1 MTAAN
6 ILQSALGHM
15 QDRAATYDKPDGERS
30 MGATVDAFKA
40 VTGVLMTEEQGWL
53 FMALLKAVR
62 SQQGAYRADS
72 YEDGAAYFALAG
84 ESAAKERNG
93 GWDAEAIKA
102 AALPAS
108 FGQQNMM
115 AGDRVTI
122 SGLREWIDPAD
133 VEIGDTQSFADSL
146 EAFKVKARASIEDAY
161 QEEIARQ
168 IELHKPAFKEF
179 LKTIPV
185 DTRAEPEIGEE
196 AGDNWYS
203 KAELIQAINA
213 ASVEPA
219 SLIDDESPRAQVV
232 QQNGEMAAEVYAA
245 VDAVDPWAG
254 APEWAKY
261 KAQDESGDWWW
272 FELAPIEDDNY
283 WENRGEESRF
293 SDASTSEPNPDWR
306 TTLISR

>member
-84 ESAAKERNG
+84 EAAGKERHG

-108 FGQQNMM
+108 FGQQNM
-115 AGDRVTI
+115 
-122 SGLREWIDPAD
+122 IDPAD
-133 VEIGDTQSFADSL
+133 VEIVEDPLACHGCLSGCFRCQAD
-146 EAFKVKARASIEDAY
+146 
-161 QEEIARQ
+161 
-168 IELHKPAFKEF
+168 
-179 LKTIPV
+179 
-185 DTRAEPEIGEE
+185 
-196 AGDNWYS
+196 
-203 KAELIQAINA
+203 
-213 ASVEPA
+213 EPA
-219 SLIDDESPRAQVV
+219 AAIDDESPRADAIG
-232 QQNGEMAAEVYAA
+232 QNGNTGEHY
-245 VDAVDPWAG
+245 DDPWVG

-261 KAQDESGDWWW
+261 KAQDADGEWYIYECEPYIDSG
-272 FELAPIEDDNY
+272 
-283 WENRGEESRF
+283 
-293 SDASTSEPNPDWR
+293 SDQWYSEHSLSNTAIPNPDWR